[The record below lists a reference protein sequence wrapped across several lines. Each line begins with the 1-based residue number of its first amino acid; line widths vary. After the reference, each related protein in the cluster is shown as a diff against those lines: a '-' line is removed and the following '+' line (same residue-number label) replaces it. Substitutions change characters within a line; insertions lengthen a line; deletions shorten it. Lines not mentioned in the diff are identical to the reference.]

1 MLDILTSWNSAQHIQ
16 LGFSLV
22 TNHFVALSIVSKFSQ
37 TTSVFL
43 LERVGMLSFNT
54 AGSSRVLP
62 LQKDTVQTH
71 WWSASSS

>member
-1 MLDILTSWNSAQHIQ
+1 M
-16 LGFSLV
+16 
-22 TNHFVALSIVSKFSQ
+22 ALSIVSKFSQ

-54 AGSSRVLP
+54 AGSSIVLP

-71 WWSASSS
+71 